1 MNGRAMLA
9 MVASRT
15 TISCAIEM
23 STRAR
28 PSLWW
33 PFGLAGDVVVGCAPS
48 SIVSSSDMWVS

>member
-33 PFGLAGDVVVGCAPS
+33 PFGLVGDGSSRVAPS